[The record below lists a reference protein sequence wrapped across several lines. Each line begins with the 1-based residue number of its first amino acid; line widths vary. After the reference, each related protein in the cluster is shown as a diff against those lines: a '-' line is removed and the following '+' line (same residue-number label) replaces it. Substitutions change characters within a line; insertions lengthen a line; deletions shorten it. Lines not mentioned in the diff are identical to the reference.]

1 MRIDLKPGLTKL
13 PDLRPLPPYMT
24 PALEDGLNIVMAAS
38 EAVPYAKT
46 GGLADMVGALA
57 IELTKLGHHVTLLM
71 PCYRG
76 RATGEARQLAMRLSV
91 PVDGKSIDVT
101 VEEENVPVS
110 GALHRLRVL
119 FVRYDPY
126 FDRPGLYQQD
136 HQDYPDNLERFVL
149 FCRAVLE
156 IVRGLIETRA
166 EKVDV
171 LHLHDWQVAL
181 CAVYLKTLP
190 HEYKGLDQLK
200 VLLTLHNMGY
210 QGTFPGQEF
219 VKTGLPP
226 SLFSPSGLEFY
237 GAVNCLKGGIIFSD
251 AVSTVSPTYA
261 KEIMTAEYGCGLEGV
276 LASRADGVTGITNG
290 IDVVT
295 WNPETDSYLP
305 APYTAAD
312 LSGKQTC
319 KRALQRELG
328 LPNRDVPLLAVIGRL
343 TFQKGFDLLVEMIP
357 ELMYLDIQ
365 IVVLGAGDHQLEQ
378 QFIASKA
385 GYPHRI
391 GLYLGF
397 DEGLAHRIEAGSD
410 MLIMPSRYE
419 PCGLSQLYSLRY
431 GTVPIVRRTGGL
443 ADTVVPFRPST
454 VKSRCAN
461 GFYFIDASPDSLLSA
476 LLLSIHVY
484 KERHT
489 WQSLIH
495 AGMKADLS
503 WDRSAKLYVELYQGL
518 QSRRKE
524 S

>member
-1 MRIDLKPGLTKL
+1 
-13 PDLRPLPPYMT
+13 MT

-46 GGLADMVGALA
+46 GGLADMVGALS
-57 IELTKLGHHVTLLM
+57 IELAKSGHHVTLLM
-71 PCYRG
+71 PGYRG
-76 RATGEARQLAMRLSV
+76 RATGESRQLAMRLSI
-91 PVDGKSIDVT
+91 PVDGKSVDVT

-136 HQDYPDNLERFVL
+136 HHDYPDNLERFVL

-156 IVRGLIETRA
+156 AVRGLIETRA

-181 CAVYLKTLP
+181 CAVYLKTFP

-276 LASRADGVTGITNG
+276 LASRTDGVKGITNG
-290 IDVVT
+290 IDVAT

-305 APYTAAD
+305 AQYTVAD
-312 LSGKQTC
+312 LSGKQAC

-328 LPNRDVPLLAVIGRL
+328 LPNREVPLLAVIGRL
-343 TFQKGFDLLVEMIP
+343 IFQKGFDLFIELLS
-357 ELMYLDIQ
+357 ELMSLDTQ
-365 IVVLGAGDHQLEQ
+365 IVVLGTGNHQLEQ
-378 QFIASKA
+378 QFIAAKA
-385 GYPHRI
+385 RYPDRV
-391 GLYLGF
+391 GLCLGF
-397 DEGLAHRIEAGSD
+397 DEGMAHRIEAGSD

-454 VKSRCAN
+454 VKSRCAT
-461 GFYFIDASPDSLLSA
+461 GFHFIEASADSLLSA
-476 LLLSIHVY
+476 LLLSLHVY
-484 KERHT
+484 KERQI
-489 WQSLIH
+489 WQSMIH
-495 AGMKADLS
+495 AGMKANLS
-503 WDRSAKLYVELYQGL
+503 WDRSAELYVNLYREMQGG
-518 QSRRKE
+518 SE
-524 S
+524 N